1 MFVVSTRSALRL
13 LGVLLLT
20 SLCRVHAQT
29 TCLAD
34 FSLLGQGQIA
44 VEIRERPDGF
54 FDAVVNGVTTNSGAK
69 VVDEAIRSELN
80 FSANPDSTEFKQFNS
95 AERSLVHIH
104 GLLTNPAT
112 RNLVKIQFSPS
123 DVQRIKTFDLIGKT
137 DKFGGQVL
145 LEARGPGDAVLGR
158 VVRRVLVVSCQ

>member
-1 MFVVSTRSALRL
+1 MFAASTKSALRL

-20 SLCRVHAQT
+20 GLCRAHGQT

-44 VEIRERPDGF
+44 VEIREKSDGL
-54 FDAVVNGVTTNSGAK
+54 FDAVVNGVTTNSGGK
-69 VVDEAIRSELN
+69 VVDEAIRSGLN
-80 FSANPDSTEFKQFNS
+80 LSANPDSNEFKQLNS

-104 GLLTNPAT
+104 GLLTNPTT
-112 RNLVKIQFSPS
+112 RQLVKIPFFPS

-145 LEARGPGDAVLGR
+145 LEARGTGDAVLGR

>member
-1 MFVVSTRSALRL
+1 MLAVISRSTLRL
-13 LGVLLLT
+13 LGTVLLT
-20 SLCRVHAQT
+20 GVCTAHAQT

-34 FSLLGQGQIA
+34 FSLLGQGQVA
-44 VEIRERPDGF
+44 VEIRERSDGL
-54 FDAVVNGVTTNSGAK
+54 FDAVVNGVTTNSGGK
-69 VVDEAIRSELN
+69 VLDEAIRSGLDL
-80 FSANPDSTEFKQFNS
+80 SANPNSIEFKQLNS
-95 AERSLVHIH
+95 AERSLVHIYA
-104 GLLTNPAT
+104 LVTNPTT
-112 RNLVKIQFSPS
+112 RNFVKIQFSPS